1 QQSVE
6 QMLRAQV
13 LNRLVAGTLQGNRTD
28 KKFVFRGNVHAK
40 AFIVAGHVK
49 DRLTNDWSLA
59 NHADLRGTLGKKKS
73 LYLVVLLDD
82 AAVFRAGRGLEFDSG
97 IDALHRAG
105 KFVVFFEQFF
115 AIGITYDRLTLRRQ
129 GSSGFDVAAT
139 AARKGRQCRPDH
151 PSLHTYF
158 PSRRS
163 HRHK

>member
-1 QQSVE
+1 RAISAAQDGQEIVSRGFIIELLKKHNFFFADLGPQQSVE

-49 DRLTNDWSLA
+49 DRLTNDWRLA

-115 AIGITYDRLTLRRQ
+115 AIGITYDRL
-129 GSSGFDVAAT
+129 
-139 AARKGRQCRPDH
+139 
-151 PSLHTYF
+151 
-158 PSRRS
+158 
-163 HRHK
+163 